1 MLSYLLAIFNWLKTN
16 AFNGF
21 RGILEQ
27 LAKVRWFFV
36 ILMGIV
42 VSLFELSIG
51 WFASAGAQFD
61 SACSTVETMV
71 SSFVDQANSAAGLLG
86 PGMGLANCVAPITEM
101 FAVGMSLVSLWVL
114 VATIRGLVF
123 LYRLIPFKA
132 S

>member
-36 ILMGIV
+36 LLMGIA

-51 WFASAGAQFD
+51 WFASAGAQFET
-61 SACSTVETMV
+61 ASTSVAAMV
-71 SSFVDQANSAAGLLG
+71 GRFVDQANSSSGLLG
-86 PGMGLANCVAPITEM
+86 PGMGLANCVAPVTEM
-101 FAVGMSLVSLWVL
+101 FSVGVALLGLWAL